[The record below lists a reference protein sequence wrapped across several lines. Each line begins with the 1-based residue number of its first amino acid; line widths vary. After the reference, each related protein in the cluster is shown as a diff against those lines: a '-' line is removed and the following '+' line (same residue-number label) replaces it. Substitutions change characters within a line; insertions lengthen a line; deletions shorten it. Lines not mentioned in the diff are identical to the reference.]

1 MEYHRTPPIVRDVM
15 LDPKELTAHPPL
27 GAGTT
32 KGSFVQIAWP
42 QRRLREL
49 VRACA
54 GHERSVSPHR
64 GARRCG
70 CQRLLERAFEA
81 CANAP
86 GDYRELVEDIGG
98 GVSVA
103 SIPLALVQVARQ
115 AGFTALC
122 QLMYEFCGIYALHH
136 PTPATRLVLSR
147 LMAAGQ
153 ADAAPKDVCAFSEE
167 DGSKVGSFDASGNE
181 AAWTPCRDRSGN
193 MTCLWKRPQ
202 LIGAERLRCALG
214 SMKRLHGLGA
224 AREAARYACD
234 GSASPLETK
243 MVLLLC
249 LPPERG
255 GEGWPF
261 PQLNR
266 RISYSLS
273 ARGLAGASCC
283 VADLSW
289 SGKGIDLEV
298 SGKAYHSDERGFEL
312 ATNRRAALQAMGYN
326 ALSQSN
332 DMMRDEGK
340 LEAVV
345 STLSDLLDFP
355 LQGRSRSFLN
365 ARRRLMDELFS

>member
-1 MEYHRTPPIVRDVM
+1 M

-27 GAGTT
+27 GAGYDEGLFRSNRLAAETLARART
-32 KGSFVQIAWP
+32 RLCGALKGVSLPIEV
-42 QRRLREL
+42 L
-49 VRACA
+49 VDADASDYSNGLLKRA
-54 GHERSVSPHR
+54 RMP
-64 GARRCG
+64 
-70 CQRLLERAFEA
+70 RAIT
-81 CANAP
+81 
-86 GDYRELVEDIGG
+86 RELVEDIGG

-312 ATNRRAALQAMGYN
+312 ATNRRAALQAMGYTVVEV
-326 ALSQSN
+326 SN